1 MTVQIIRQSWH
12 PKLQVDVADYVGLS
26 TDDKPTILTPG
37 STFHESDTGD
47 DYNSGALGWTA
58 KPAAA
63 ATPVSLGGEIPAGTK
78 NIGDVDVLTLPA
90 LVAGEARIGSV
101 GGDTYP
107 IIVTPVIGAAAFT
120 AGDFVGGKLTLAN
133 AGRVAGGS
141 GIVNSLTIVDGAK
154 QGITKGALRIYL
166 FNADLAGNYADNAAE
181 SFTLADLL
189 KLCPAGIIDVLIS
202 DWGATLANA
211 SVTNSAPLRNLNI
224 PYKCAAGTSIY
235 AIMRTL
241 SDPTYTANCLQLTFG
256 LLRD

>member
-1 MTVQIIRQSWH
+1 MAEQLLNRGIDTPVILTCLATDPEPTSYSYNSRLLKIDVSVTPPTGAWYVYTPSGWVRETN
-12 PKLQVDVADYVGLS
+12 QVSGNIDVA
-26 TDDKPTILTPG
+26 
-37 STFHESDTGD
+37 
-47 DYNSGALGWTA
+47 
-58 KPAAA
+58 
-63 ATPVSLGGEIPAGTK
+63 SLP
-78 NIGDVDVLTLPA
+78 
-90 LVAGEARIGSV
+90 AGEAHIGEV
-101 GGDTYP
+101 GGNTLP

-141 GIVNSLTIVDGAK
+141 GIINSLTIVDGAK

-166 FNADLAGNYADNAAE
+166 FNADLAGTYADNAVE
-181 SFTLADLL
+181 SFTLADLQ

-211 SVTNSAPLRNLNI
+211 SVTNSEPLRNLNI

-235 AIMRTL
+235 AIIRTL